1 MRNTGSFYYADM
13 SDERIEKLETHV
25 AHLERQIDQLNEVA
39 IAQSQELDRL
49 KKQLGRVS
57 QSLQSAEMERIK
69 SVDTKPPHY
78 Q

>member
-1 MRNTGSFYYADM
+1 MNELIA
-13 SDERIEKLETHV
+13 ERFDKLEAHV

-39 IAQSQELDRL
+39 IAQSQEIDRL

-57 QSLQSAEMERIK
+57 QSLDNSESERIK
-69 SVDTKPPHY
+69 SVDAKPPHY